1 MISDHPLSIF
11 INQYLG
17 DLASAFANPLMR
29 QAITLDLTTKPM
41 SRALAARVGK
51 DFHNLKLTLSQCT
64 CFAHFPLDP
73 MQAESCWM
81 LLIRIDAATLE
92 LTAAHATHRFTIN
105 MDRSL
110 VEGAGGDYRAIRDF
124 VATNLK

>member
-1 MISDHPLSIF
+1 MYGYIVLISMF
-11 INQYLG
+11 
-17 DLASAFANPLMR
+17 
-29 QAITLDLTTKPM
+29 
-41 SRALAARVGK
+41 
-51 DFHNLKLTLSQCT
+51 
-64 CFAHFPLDP
+64 
-73 MQAESCWM
+73 
-81 LLIRIDAATLE
+81 ATLE

>member
-1 MISDHPLSIF
+1 
-11 INQYLG
+11 
-17 DLASAFANPLMR
+17 MR

-110 VEGAGGDYRAIRDF
+110 VEGAGGDYEPEIGANRALQQNHDDILRSGESIGYNLLR
-124 VATNLK
+124 VAVR